1 MNLQDAASP
10 FQRPTNY
17 YGNCTAHH
25 PPLCFSSG
33 RKAESAES
41 IVVQST
47 APVPIKSSLRRDR
60 ESANREENAC

>member
-1 MNLQDAASP
+1 MQL
-10 FQRPTNY
+10 
-17 YGNCTAHH
+17 HH
-25 PPLCFSSG
+25 FSDPQITMEIALLITPPLCFSSG